1 MSRLS
6 KVLSVTLVVVFV
18 LACNF
23 VTQPISDAQNLAQ
36 TAQALGT
43 TIPIET
49 LQALP
54 SLIPAETLQA
64 LPSAMP
70 TLEALA
76 T

>member
-6 KVLSVTLVVVFV
+6 RLLAISVLVLLV

-23 VTQPISDAQNLAQ
+23 VTQPINNAQNLAG

-43 TIPIET
+43 LIPIET

-64 LPSAMP
+64 LPS
-70 TLEALA
+70 LFQL
-76 T
+76 